1 MEILASLSPDWI
13 LSPSSLQSDL
23 QSKYETLNSD
33 WAFLNLRSVPGMYQ
47 SIEELGV
54 IFDREQQAR
63 ELTDEYQEFYQNF
76 QEEIAG
82 KEHPKVLILMGLP
95 GSYVI
100 ATEKSYIGSLAALAG
115 AENVYED
122 QGQEFLTVNTE
133 DMKTKEP
140 DIILRAA
147 HALPDQVAEMFA
159 EDFKTNDIWKHF
171 QAVKD
176 GKVYDLPYEQFGM
189 SATFAYQDALE
200 TLKNCFIPNRNKS
213 RTGRRKRYESRYG
226 AETEKVQANLD
237 FVCCDPVF
245 AAARIFFGNQY
256 RESFRKFRSAASR
269 SVCRI

>member
-1 MEILASLSPDWI
+1 
-13 LSPSSLQSDL
+13 
-23 QSKYETLNSD
+23 
-33 WAFLNLRSVPGMYQ
+33 MYQ

-54 IFDREQQAR
+54 IFDREEQAR

-100 ATEKSYIGSLAALAG
+100 ATEKSYIGSLTALAG

-159 EDFKTNDIWKHF
+159 EDFKTSQYLEIF
-171 QAVKD
+171 CAVKD
-176 GKVYDLPYEQFGM
+176 
-189 SATFAYQDALE
+189 
-200 TLKNCFIPNRNKS
+200 
-213 RTGRRKRYESRYG
+213 RK
-226 AETEKVQANLD
+226 
-237 FVCCDPVF
+237 
-245 AAARIFFGNQY
+245 I
-256 RESFRKFRSAASR
+256 
-269 SVCRI
+269 

>member
-1 MEILASLSPDWI
+1 
-13 LSPSSLQSDL
+13 
-23 QSKYETLNSD
+23 
-33 WAFLNLRSVPGMYQ
+33 
-47 SIEELGV
+47 
-54 IFDREQQAR
+54 
-63 ELTDEYQEFYQNF
+63 
-76 QEEIAG
+76 
-82 KEHPKVLILMGLP
+82 MGLP

-200 TLKNCFIPNRNKS
+200 TLKKLL
-213 RTGRRKRYESRYG
+213 Y
-226 AETEKVQANLD
+226 TEL
-237 FVCCDPVF
+237 
-245 AAARIFFGNQY
+245 
-256 RESFRKFRSAASR
+256 
-269 SVCRI
+269 